1 MLRILLIPIVLAAW
15 YATSLSGSVLKPDQ
29 PVSRS
34 YSDCLSLLDNNIWL
48 DADRRISLCFYTDEH
63 NVLLQFYMVS
73 TIIGDILIYMIVAGF
88 AVCINRKLNEQ
99 TYRLT
104 ERTAKM
110 QRQLNIVLA
119 VQALVPL
126 FVAIIPCG
134 AIVIL
139 WFYKINIPGAGVII
153 SMAFSW
159 IPVMSPLS
167 TIFLVT
173 SYRRKVLKF
182 LMKSRIEPLSKS
194 LTGTSAAQR
203 ASGTAEIYTATNIA

>member
-1 MLRILLIPIVLAAW
+1 M
-15 YATSLSGSVLKPDQ
+15 
-29 PVSRS
+29 
-34 YSDCLSLLDNNIWL
+34 
-48 DADRRISLCFYTDEH
+48 
-63 NVLLQFYMVS
+63 
-73 TIIGDILIYMIVAGF
+73 
-88 AVCINRKLNEQ
+88 
-99 TYRLT
+99 
-104 ERTAKM
+104 
-110 QRQLNIVLA
+110 
-119 VQALVPL
+119 PL